1 MYEPDSQ
8 DSSQQ
13 VSAKIDEIILGLKWM
28 FVLLIVLISIPNIQ
42 IALSISWF
50 AKGFAEALPGM
61 MLPLVTSTLIT
72 LPTFFCLLAFVW
84 PILGLLNL
92 FYSKRLQF
100 WMIGSVIILFMIG
113 LQLDLTYMG
122 CFTPFFSGMVAPES
136 SAK

>member
-1 MYEPDSQ
+1 MNEPDSQ

-72 LPTFFCLLAFVW
+72 LPTFFFASLRLFGRFSACL
-84 PILGLLNL
+84 I
-92 FYSKRLQF
+92 Y
-100 WMIGSVIILFMIG
+100 
-113 LQLDLTYMG
+113 
-122 CFTPFFSGMVAPES
+122 FTANASNFG
-136 SAK
+136 